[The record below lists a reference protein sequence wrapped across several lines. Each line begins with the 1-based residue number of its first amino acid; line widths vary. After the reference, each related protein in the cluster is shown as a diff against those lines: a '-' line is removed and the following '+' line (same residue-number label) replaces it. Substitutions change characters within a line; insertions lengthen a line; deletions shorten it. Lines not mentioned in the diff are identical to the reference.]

1 LTHQSWRVSDPEQYR
16 KTHDLHPLTLDI
28 VRLDLTESWGRKVAD
43 TAPADKLRLTSL
55 LRDSASSTH
64 RLLAAWSNIP
74 LLLMQEIDWE
84 RGPLVLIGFEDLMMW
99 PLLPPGTLL
108 QLDQKKRRVSAGS
121 WTEFERPV
129 YLIEYGGRFQCC
141 HAQRRGDSLL
151 LISHADSPRQP
162 ITSVPYKKVRVRGQL
177 TPIFR
182 PLATRDGPVGR
193 STRWQ
198 RDT

>member
-1 LTHQSWRVSDPEQYR
+1 M
-16 KTHDLHPLTLDI
+16 
-28 VRLDLTESWGRKVAD
+28 AD
-43 TAPADKLRLTSL
+43 TSPTDKLQLTAL
-55 LRDSASSTH
+55 LRDSASATH
-64 RLLAAWSNIP
+64 RLLATWGNVP
-74 LLLMQEIDWE
+74 FLLMQEIDWE
-84 RGPLVLIGFEDLMMW
+84 RGPLVLIGFNDLMMW

-108 QLDQKKRRVSAGS
+108 QLDPRKRRVIDGS
-121 WTEFERPV
+121 WSEFERPV

-141 HAQRRGDSLL
+141 HAQRKGDSLL

-162 ITSVPYKKVRVRGQL
+162 ITTVPFRKAKVHGQL